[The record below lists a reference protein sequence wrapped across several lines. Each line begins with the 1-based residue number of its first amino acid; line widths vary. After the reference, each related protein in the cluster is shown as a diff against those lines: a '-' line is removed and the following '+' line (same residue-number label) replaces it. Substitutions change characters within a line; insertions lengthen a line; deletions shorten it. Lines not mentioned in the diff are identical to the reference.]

1 MVFGKQRSHHGTSHL
16 SLTQI
21 TDALTSSEFSAAGYV
36 VYVIVSPNAEAK
48 RRYSEFEALRS
59 VLVQLHPTLIIPP
72 IPSKHTLSDYALK
85 QNKAKDDPVII
96 ERRKRMLQRFLNRC
110 DAHPVLRRDSVF
122 TRFLDSRNSWH
133 EIKSAPPVSNLPKSN
148 LAAPPEYPAD
158 ANAPLSYK
166 AMPVPTVVR
175 KLHTPNTRFQDS
187 EAFTSRFE
195 SMMANH
201 VELAERRLV
210 RRWHDL
216 SADYAELGAL
226 FNAQSLSESP
236 HIAPAVERVGQA
248 ADATYMSYND
258 MLGSWE
264 ARVSEVVHEY
274 TQYAKILQGIL
285 RWRHLKHQQL
295 EIAQDDLT
303 NKKQQ
308 LADLE
313 HIEAEYARLSSA
325 MEIGGRGLSTR
336 PPPAPMQHSVYG
348 RAAEEEDEE
357 QDEEAG
363 VGAAPV
369 SSAPPPPAA
378 TLPPPRTGRRGM
390 LSSLSQTLQNVMD
403 MDPDKT
409 RQSTISRLREE
420 VMLLGEGVQLG
431 EKDVKYVT
439 DTIQA
444 SLDRFQRLKV
454 ADLRQMVLDCARL
467 HRDLCYNVCL
477 FFSHRTSKRGSAHGP
492 RSRRSPTRPG
502 KACPMRRSRRNHVAK
517 IGLRMT
523 KLPITSLARPFSAAA
538 KKITPPHGP

>member
-1 MVFGKQRSHHGTSHL
+1 MVIGKQRSHHGTSRG

-175 KLHTPNTRFQDS
+175 KLHSPNARFQDS

-195 SMMANH
+195 SMMANN

-295 EIAQDDLT
+295 EIAQDDLA

-325 MEIGGRGLSTR
+325 MEIGGRGLSSR

-357 QDEEAG
+357 QREEAG
-363 VGAAPV
+363 LDAAPA
-369 SSAPPPPAA
+369 SSAPPPPPPAA
-378 TLPPPRTGRRGM
+378 TLPPPRTGSRG
-390 LSSLSQTLQNVMD
+390 LLGSLSQTLQNVMD

-454 ADLRQMVLDCARL
+454 ADLRQMVLDCAHL
-467 HRDLCYNVCL
+467 HRDLCYNVRL
-477 FFSHRTSKRGSAHGP
+477 FSHTEPPSVAARTDRDRGDP
-492 RSRRSPTRPG
+492 RRGLGGHARCDARA
-502 KACPMRRSRRNHVAK
+502 KATW
-517 IGLRMT
+517 LRWT
-523 KLPITSLARPFSAAA
+523 C
-538 KKITPPHGP
+538 G